1 MEAVSNRRIM
11 GTLTPDQIKELD
23 KLKNNE
29 KNNRLLA
36 GQNLGKD
43 QFMMILLEQ
52 LKNQNPL
59 EPVED
64 KEFIAQMAQ
73 FSTLEETR
81 AMGENV
87 QGIKEMLN
95 NVDKGMRD
103 LLKSFE
109 DTSKKNNQVSTEQ
122 IKLLKE
128 AIALLKSKEAY
139 KP

>member
-1 MEAVSNRRIM
+1 MEAVSNRRIT

>member
-1 MEAVSNRRIM
+1 MEAVSNRRIT
-11 GTLTPDQIKELD
+11 GTLTPDQMKELD
-23 KLKNNE
+23 KLKSNE
-29 KNNRLLA
+29 KNNKLLA

-87 QGIKEMLN
+87 QGIKEMLR
-95 NVDKGMRD
+95 NVDAGMKD
-103 LLKSFE
+103 LLKNFA
-109 DTSKKNNQVSTEQ
+109 DTSKKNNEISTEQ

>member
-1 MEAVSNRRIM
+1 MEAVSNRRIT

-87 QGIKEMLN
+87 QGIKEMLT